1 MTGAKT
7 DPSVRQCRNVMEQIS
22 IDTLHRE
29 GATLIVDIKN
39 MLIIEKIDT
48 TKISRIANW
57 Q

>member
-1 MTGAKT
+1 
-7 DPSVRQCRNVMEQIS
+7 MEQIS